1 MGKNKTKRGQ
11 QDDVATRS
19 HVKSLHSKHSP
30 TFPLPFPAALKY
42 PKNEFLRDE
51 PPYEESFKQALETS
65 YEGFCVDDPMVMKDF
80 HQRVEAALLA
90 MEGAGF
96 FRVDVTQPFG
106 LGTKCAKTYVTRCLV
121 GEPGTTYKYLGL
133 RMFSHSWRTRPSLSS
148 SSVSMIQQEALQT
161 IGDLNTMLTQRTKK
175 HLSDLDRKR
184 IARGAEP
191 TKGRLGFD
199 VALINRMESTVG
211 LKDEPYLGQGKCS
224 VSWHADS
231 SLENFSSIA
240 VYHLINKAAD
250 TEGKWS
256 VGLRVAHNSEGPQ
269 ASRRGTDISVETE
282 TPPLAVSLP
291 SGATYYMLDDFNHH
305 HQHTVMAEGKVPGR
319 RFSST
324 HRLLRDSHNV
334 AHIIARCKSA
344 CANFHKKGPKVW
356 RSEQLLLTEM
366 ESEWLRQFFI
376 QGQAHHDLLWK
387 NNWQEPME
395 ELLKYW
401 SRLEERTKQT
411 IEWLQFGAEGRCGMD
426 DSSSTADGPA
436 PPRAERKLREKRR
449 KAREGIEEL
458 LGRGEVNS
466 GEPKKY
472 LYEPI
477 ALLLQER
484 AVMRELWLAREH
496 DGVFHDVSR
505 DNRPIPL
512 PVDFLVGGSKNS
524 IERGQSPMPGS
535 SQELQDMA
543 ARLLC
548 WGKAYESGSRSDL
561 PASSKLSMVPK
572 VMDENCKPLDW
583 DGWESRNFGLEMQ
596 DPWAMHLLNGTK
608 RIETRAYSL
617 PAALMG
623 RKIIILQSCRGVA
636 GVSALGDK
644 VDLSADVVDQ
654 VGWCKFDSVV
664 EYRDQAA
671 FEADSEQHMVK
682 RGSGYGWQPGL
693 TEVVYGWVVGEH
705 GQFKAEHREFNDK
718 AIRRHRSLFELLGRV
733 DESKRKIVEPKRQRS
748 RTNRRKRSST

>member
-51 PPYEESFKQALETS
+51 PPYEESFQQALETS

-121 GEPGTTYKYLGL
+121 GEPGTTYN
-133 RMFSHSWRTRPSLSS
+133 
-148 SSVSMIQQEALQT
+148 EALQT
-161 IGDLNTMLTQRTKK
+161 IGDLNAMLTQRTKK
-175 HLSDLDRKR
+175 HLSDLDQKR

-231 SLENFSSIA
+231 SLENFSCIA
-240 VYHLINKAAD
+240 VYHLINKEAD

-269 ASRRGTDISVETE
+269 ASRRGTDIYVETE

-291 SGATYYMLDDFNHH
+291 SGATYCMLDDFNHH
-305 HQHTVMAEGKVPGR
+305 HQHTVIAEGKVPGR

-548 WGKAYESGSRSDL
+548 WGKAYESGSRSD
-561 PASSKLSMVPK
+561 
-572 VMDENCKPLDW
+572 
-583 DGWESRNFGLEMQ
+583 F
-596 DPWAMHLLNGTK
+596 
-608 RIETRAYSL
+608 
-617 PAALMG
+617 
-623 RKIIILQSCRGVA
+623 A
-636 GVSALGDK
+636 G
-644 VDLSADVVDQ
+644 
-654 VGWCKFDSVV
+654 
-664 EYRDQAA
+664 
-671 FEADSEQHMVK
+671 
-682 RGSGYGWQPGL
+682 
-693 TEVVYGWVVGEH
+693 
-705 GQFKAEHREFNDK
+705 
-718 AIRRHRSLFELLGRV
+718 
-733 DESKRKIVEPKRQRS
+733 
-748 RTNRRKRSST
+748 